1 MKLEGKEIIRKKRL
15 ILREK
20 YLLEDLPIWEEISRL
35 NPNDNDFKI
44 KIGKDSKITVS
55 YPKSKNNRGFF
66 QERAASICDKIFRIH
81 ATHFGINKR
90 SEIKLYMIIEIA
102 KIFCEA
108 PKQAQ
113 LYWCRD
119 PSRTGSDE
127 KTQIES
133 LEEYTNKEIKINR
146 LDPGEKT
153 VTNGTIT
160 ENSDNIPV
168 DQSSRSIDVE
178 CASKK
183 FTAYG
188 FLKYSNPIGSVTSSL
203 QPGETFS
210 YLNECKKYCEQK
222 KNSIYFFAQIDG
234 IAGEKEIPKMKK
246 HVGNNERIFIGNT
259 KDVINWLNN
268 LYEK

>member
-55 YPKSKNNRGFF
+55 YPKSKNNRKFF
-66 QERAASICDKIFRIH
+66 QGRAASICDKIFRIH
-81 ATHFGINKR
+81 ATHFKINEP

-102 KIFCEA
+102 KIFCES

-119 PSRTGSDE
+119 PSRTSSDE

-168 DQSSRSIDVE
+168 DQSSRSIDAV
-178 CASKK
+178 SY
-183 FTAYG
+183 TH
-188 FLKYSNPIGSVTSSL
+188 LTLPTIYSV
-203 QPGETFS
+203 
-210 YLNECKKYCEQK
+210 
-222 KNSIYFFAQIDG
+222 
-234 IAGEKEIPKMKK
+234 
-246 HVGNNERIFIGNT
+246 
-259 KDVINWLNN
+259 
-268 LYEK
+268 

>member
-1 MKLEGKEIIRKKRL
+1 MKLEGKEIIRQKRL
-15 ILREK
+15 NLREK
-20 YLLEDLPIWEEISRL
+20 YLEEDLPIWKEISEL
-35 NPNDNDFKI
+35 DKNDSNFKI
-44 KIGKDSKITVS
+44 KIGKNDKITVS
-55 YPKSKNNRGFF
+55 YPKSKNERKFF

-81 ATHFGINKR
+81 ATHFKINEP

-102 KIFCEA
+102 KIFCES

-119 PSRTGSDE
+119 PSRTSSDE

-146 LDPGEKT
+146 LDAGEKT

-160 ENSDNIPV
+160 ENPDDIPA

-178 CASKK
+178 CISKK

-210 YLNECKKYCEQK
+210 YLNECKKYCEKQK
-222 KNSIYFFAQIDG
+222 DSICFFAQIDG
-234 IAGEKEIPKMKK
+234 IAGEKEIPVMKK

-268 LYEK
+268 LYDK